1 MEKDFEF
8 QEFLED
14 DDGTDEFLDAFVEF
28 VLENVDSKKP
38 SIGIL
43 NPMRAK
49 QIEFCYTV
57 MRWLT
62 NGTKA
67 KVTYTLNEP
76 LNSMGTVSV
85 EGNPLMFTNSLWF
98 SRAAEFASNMEVYPL
113 AKNLVRLTF
122 TFHGLTNP
130 I

>member
-1 MEKDFEF
+1 M
-8 QEFLED
+8 
-14 DDGTDEFLDAFVEF
+14 
-28 VLENVDSKKP
+28 
-38 SIGIL
+38 
-43 NPMRAK
+43 
-49 QIEFCYTV
+49 
-57 MRWLT
+57 
-62 NGTKA
+62 
-67 KVTYTLNEP
+67 TYTLNKP